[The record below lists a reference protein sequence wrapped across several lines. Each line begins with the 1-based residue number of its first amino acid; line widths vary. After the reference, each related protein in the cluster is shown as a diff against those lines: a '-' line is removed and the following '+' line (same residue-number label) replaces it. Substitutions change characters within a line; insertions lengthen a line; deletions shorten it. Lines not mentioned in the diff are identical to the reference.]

1 MSQPMQSSFTD
12 DLNLRIYADLQKGTH
27 DIIKSGYDRTAETL
41 AANERYELAEEA
53 RNQRNTQNIID
64 AISNASA
71 YGITATE
78 RNGSANLT
86 ATEKNGSANLAATE
100 RIGGANLT
108 ATQRVGADLGMQ
120 AERLANEN
128 MLQFGS
134 IRDRVTDYF
143 YNTAKDFCHTN
154 ENIRENKYDLSKQV
168 GESKYDLSKQAGDY
182 FAKSQ
187 IDLIKVE
194 NSLGRQA
201 DNNFANVQ
209 KQLCDVTG
217 RLELQAANNTAA
229 IQIEA
234 LKTKGD
240 LLQKMADC
248 CCEIKEKVVS
258 TGDSVKD
265 LVKAYDTE
273 RLRDALRLAE
283 TRNIYYHH
291 DHHRH
296 HDRDHHRFPYPYP
309 FPFPFPPSPT
319 GPPGQQ

>member
-1 MSQPMQSSFTD
+1 MSQPTQSSFTD

-27 DIIKSGYDRTAETL
+27 DILKSGYDRAAEVL

-53 RNQRNTQNIID
+53 RNQRNTQNILE
-64 AISNASA
+64 AINQTSAFGLAS
-71 YGITATE
+71 TE
-78 RNGSANLT
+78 RNGSANL
-86 ATEKNGSANLAATE
+86 S
-100 RIGGANLT
+100 
-108 ATQRVGADLGMQ
+108 ATQKVGGDLGMQ

-128 MLQFGS
+128 MLQFGN

-143 YNTAKDFCHTN
+143 YSTAKDFCHTN

-201 DNNFANVQ
+201 DNNFAHVQ
-209 KQLCDVTG
+209 KQMCDLGG

-240 LLQKMADC
+240 ILQKMADC

-291 DHHRH
+291 DHSRH
-296 HDRDHHRFPYPYP
+296 HDRDHHRYPYP
-309 FPFPFPPSPT
+309 FPYPPFPFPPSPT